1 MYRYRHTR
9 LKLDSSALSQPSIEH
24 NTTHRSLCVR
34 AVRARMQLAACPNG
48 VRIACLAGSPRSC
61 GAVRARQSS
70 AASWSCIVVL
80 AHTGNLKRPSHSI
93 SWTDDRATL
102 QNPPELAYEGHGG
115 CRWLSLGRG
124 EDLHAAPRRQLR
136 ARWEGFEAAAHLDY
150 SRSAW
155 DPGRRSSCGHSRQLP
170 ARQPRR

>member
-1 MYRYRHTR
+1 MLSRSH
-9 LKLDSSALSQPSIEH
+9 LSS
-24 NTTHRSLCVR
+24 TTLLIARSVS

-48 VRIACLAGSPRSC
+48 VRMGCLAGSPRSC
-61 GAVRARQSS
+61 GAVRARRSS
-70 AASWSCIVVL
+70 AACLSCIVVL
-80 AHTGNLKRPSHSI
+80 AHTGKLKCPLISI
-93 SWTDDRATL
+93 ERTDGRATV
-102 QNPPELAYEGHGG
+102 QNLPQLAYEGTEHGG
-115 CRWLSLGRG
+115 QWGEGRG
-124 EDLHAAPRRQLR
+124 KDLHAAPRRQLR